1 MRLRFL
7 VYTFSLL
14 LLKVKFMSYSHH
26 LEAQISDPTSDLMN
40 QNMRVGLVPRGI
52 VCPLNWE
59 THCSLK
65 IDWRMASHGSG
76 SEELRKAGA
85 VRQGPN

>member
-1 MRLRFL
+1 ML
-7 VYTFSLL
+7 VYTFSFL

-26 LEAQISDPTSDLMN
+26 LETQIYDPTSDLMN
-40 QNMRVGLVPRGI
+40 QNIHVGLIPRGV

-65 IDWRMASHGSG
+65 VDWRMASHGSSWEG
-76 SEELRKAGA
+76 LRKAGA
-85 VRQGPN
+85 GRQGPN